1 MIVGVFG
8 LPRSGKSTLLAY
20 CAERALR
27 HKALAC
33 GRGAWRVSLG
43 DFSPYDKV
51 YSTFPILSKSGKVCK
66 LDCFQLG
73 KIEIKNSLLL
83 IDEISLVF
91 DSRDYK
97 AFPKHCKEFFAL
109 HGHWSNDIIYA
120 SQGFE
125 DCDKR
130 IRNMTD
136 TLLYVDRAG
145 RFSRVRPI
153 RKQWSI
159 DGSIVEGYTLCP
171 RYRQNGCTD
180 LNIMICLI
188 PLASL
193 NCPLFFLKHGA
204 NVPRGTIQAQ

>member
-1 MIVGVFG
+1 MIIGVFG

-20 CAERALR
+20 CAECALR

-43 DFSPYDKV
+43 DFAPYDRV
-51 YSTFPILSKSGKVCK
+51 YSTFPILSKNGKICK
-66 LDCFQLG
+66 LDCSQLG
-73 KIEIKNSLLL
+73 KIEIKKSLLL
-83 IDEISLVF
+83 IDEISLIF
-91 DSRDYK
+91 DSREYK
-97 AFPKHCKEFFAL
+97 NFPKHCKEFFAL
-109 HGHWSNDIIYA
+109 HGHWENDIIYA

-153 RKQWSI
+153 RKEWSI

-171 RYRQNGCTD
+171 PLSSRWLYRPKYYDMFN
-180 LNIMICLI
+180 
-188 PLASL
+188 S
-193 NCPLFFLKHGA
+193 FS
-204 NVPRGTIQAQ
+204 VPALPTVPPESWA